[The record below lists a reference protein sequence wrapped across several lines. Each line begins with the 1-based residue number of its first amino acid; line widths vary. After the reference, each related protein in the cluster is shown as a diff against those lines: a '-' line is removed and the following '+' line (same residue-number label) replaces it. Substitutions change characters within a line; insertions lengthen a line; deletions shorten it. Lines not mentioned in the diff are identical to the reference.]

1 MTLAERV
8 GEAQRYAIMEMK
20 AIDEKKNTKGGKFGK
35 GKGKRTRDNM
45 DQEEG

>member
-8 GEAQRYAIMEMK
+8 SEAQRYAIMEMK
-20 AIDEKKNTKGGKFGK
+20 ALDEKKGTRGNKF